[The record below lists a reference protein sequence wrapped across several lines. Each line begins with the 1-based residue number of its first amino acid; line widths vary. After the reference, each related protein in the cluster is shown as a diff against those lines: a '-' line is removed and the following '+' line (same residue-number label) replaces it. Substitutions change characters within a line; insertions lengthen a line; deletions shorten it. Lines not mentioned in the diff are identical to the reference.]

1 MDSRDLHAVNGAL
14 LTLLPKTTATSC
26 LKDCRP
32 ISLIHCLGRLV
43 SKVLANRLAPRLV
56 ELIHSGQSVF
66 IKGHLIQGNFNL
78 VQSSAK
84 LFHAKKFPCLLLKI
98 DIAQAFDSVASSFLL
113 EVMKHMG
120 FPYRWL
126 NWIAVLLSSATTRVV
141 MNGVP
146 GEPISHGRGLC
157 CVKGTCCPHALPP
170 DHGGARLLNSQGRLL
185 EATSRSWGQF
195 HPLSNILCDRT
206 TSEMR
211 GPSSRIRI
219 G

>member
-43 SKVLANRLAPRLV
+43 SKVLANRLASRLV

-126 NWIAVLLSSATTRVV
+126 N
-141 MNGVP
+141 
-146 GEPISHGRGLC
+146 
-157 CVKGTCCPHALPP
+157 
-170 DHGGARLLNSQGRLL
+170 
-185 EATSRSWGQF
+185 
-195 HPLSNILCDRT
+195 
-206 TSEMR
+206 
-211 GPSSRIRI
+211 
-219 G
+219 